1 MSGPDVENFTGKTQ
15 QKPNQATLPPVSPS
29 KVIDQNKQ
37 TQRPQPVK
45 IPNYNG
51 EVPGLP

>member
-15 QKPNQATLPPVSPS
+15 QKPNQTTLSPGSPS

-37 TQRPQPVK
+37 TQTPQSAK
-45 IPNYNG
+45 IQNYNG